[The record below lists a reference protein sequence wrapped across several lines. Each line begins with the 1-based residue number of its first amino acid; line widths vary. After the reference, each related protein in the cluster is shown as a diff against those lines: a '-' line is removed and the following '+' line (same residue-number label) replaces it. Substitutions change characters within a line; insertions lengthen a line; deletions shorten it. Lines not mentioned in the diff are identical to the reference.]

1 MSFSTFSPEW
11 FFGYD
16 VALEFLF
23 AIILLAVAIFAFRAY
38 KLTEQKQ
45 LIYFSLSF
53 LFIGISYIIESIF
66 NYMTITKLN
75 ATICQAVKIKSVALF
90 DLMGIY
96 THMFFMTIGLVL
108 LVYMTFKVEEK
119 RPLWLLLIVSL
130 VAIFFSWNKLLI
142 FFLLSSIYLLFLVA
156 HFFGNCI
163 IHKTA
168 NAFMIASAFFLLFI
182 SHLHF
187 IFALNSS
194 LFYFAGHILEL
205 FAYLLILL
213 NLVLLKNEKKKR
225 SS

>member
-23 AIILLAVAIFAFRAY
+23 AIILLAVAIFSLKAY

-53 LFIGISYIIESIF
+53 LFIGISYIIESVF
-66 NYMTITKLN
+66 NYMTISKLN
-75 ATICQAVKIKSVALF
+75 AAICQIVKIKSIALF

-130 VAIFFSWNKLLI
+130 VAVFFSWNKLLI
-142 FFLLSSIYLLFLVA
+142 FFLLFSIYLLFLVW
-156 HFFGNCI
+156 HFFRNYI
-163 IHKTA
+163 VHKTA
-168 NAFMIASAFFLLFI
+168 NTFMIASAFFLLFV

-187 IFALNSS
+187 IFALNTP

-205 FAYLLILL
+205 FAYLLILF

>member
-23 AIILLAVAIFAFRAY
+23 AVILLAVALFAFRAY
-38 KLTEQKQ
+38 RLTEQRQ
-45 LIYFSLSF
+45 LAYFGLSF

-66 NYMTITKLN
+66 NYMTISRLN
-75 ATICQAVKIKSVALF
+75 ATICHVIKIKSVALF

-119 RPLWLLLIVSL
+119 RPLWLLLIISL
-130 VAIFFSWNKLLI
+130 IAIFFSWNKLLI
-142 FFLLSSIYLLFLVA
+142 FFLLSSTYLLFLVA
-156 HFFGNCI
+156 HFFNNYLR
-163 IHKTA
+163 HKTW
-168 NAFMIASAFFLLFI
+168 NTFMIAAAFFVLFI
-182 SHLHF
+182 SNLHF
-187 IFALNSS
+187 IFALNAP

-205 FAYLLILL
+205 FAYLLILF
-213 NLVLLKNEKKKR
+213 NLVMLKNEKKKR